1 MASYTW
7 TMSDN
12 LRKKAELELGETPSV
27 RESAIQKLRE
37 RMEERKDIVF
47 NTDSRFLIRFLRAK
61 KFDVDR
67 AYKSIVKYYEL
78 HVKHPDFFEKYHPTG
93 IKHVLDDGYPYV
105 LESTDG
111 EGRHIVAMKTGH
123 WDPREYPIT
132 DIALALFMVIDQ
144 LVEDEAAQIN
154 GVILLFDLEGVNISQ
169 AMCLTPSVAKKLTSI
184 FQNCVPVRVQGIHFI
199 NESLL
204 FDGAFTIIKP
214 FMQEKI
220 RKRVR
225 LHGQNLETLHEYLLP
240 SILPDTFGGEII
252 KYDSLP
258 WRQAFLE
265 RDLRWQPSQEEGVLQ
280 KKKKG
285 KK

>member
-1 MASYTW
+1 MASYEW
-7 TMSDN
+7 TMSEG
-12 LRKKAELELGETPSV
+12 LKKKAELELGETPSV
-27 RESAIQKLRE
+27 RESALQKLRE
-37 RMEERKDIVF
+37 RMDEKKGIVF
-47 NTDSRFLIRFLRAK
+47 NTDSRFLIRFLRAR
-61 KFDVDR
+61 KFEVDR
-67 AYKSIVKYYEL
+67 AFKSIVKYYEL

-105 LESTDG
+105 LESTDK

-123 WDPREYPIT
+123 WDPRLYPIT

-154 GVILLFDLEGVNISQ
+154 GVILLFDLEGVNLSQ
-169 AMCLTPSVAKKLTSI
+169 VTCLTPSVARKLTSI

-225 LHGQNLETLHEYLLP
+225 LHGQNMETLHEYLSP
-240 SILPDTFGGEII
+240 SILPDTFGGDITN
-252 KYDSLP
+252 YDSLP

-265 RDLRWQPSQEEGVLQ
+265 RDLRWQPSHEEGVL
-280 KKKKG
+280 KKKNKG